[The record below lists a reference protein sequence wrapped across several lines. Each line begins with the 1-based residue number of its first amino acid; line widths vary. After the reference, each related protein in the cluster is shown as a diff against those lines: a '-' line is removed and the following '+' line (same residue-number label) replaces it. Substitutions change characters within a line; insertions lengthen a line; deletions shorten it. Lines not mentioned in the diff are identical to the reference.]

1 MLIPMRHSTVW
12 CLLAH
17 IHTHIHIQTHTY
29 IYMHTMCLQSEV
41 WAGMEGSDERKRLE
55 ALFMKEMEE
64 WKKANADA
72 AGT

>member
-1 MLIPMRHSTVW
+1 M
-12 CLLAH
+12 
-17 IHTHIHIQTHTY
+17 HTHTHAH
-29 IYMHTMCLQSEV
+29 MQSEV

-64 WKKANADA
+64 WKKASADA